1 MSGRRTAPR
10 RPDEMTD
17 STDSPSER
25 AGAGLGQHAGGTD
38 GDGAGA
44 LCQYQHG
51 GPARAP
57 RLGLEIREPFLRL
70 ITSMRAAL
78 DPAADDRG
86 AGPEGEEPPAVK
98 NQGRRRLTRVG
109 LRALQIGDSKIDRT
123 DEFDIAA
130 KFQYKKPKKM
140 VLQLH
145 RADALV
151 KIDILWSNILAMSAR
166 FDDARFDKLRIQVKC
181 ASERY
186 SAPQPAAASRMHLR
200 WQRCDDVIP
209 RTFFLWFDKGTLER
223 GYGKMM
229 YADPSLLR
237 LPSPPPGQGEEGEEE
252 APSPPF
258 LIGATPSTMMMIGS
272 ANTGADSPM
281 YHEYWGT
288 QLQDSAHIRSLYR

>member
-1 MSGRRTAPR
+1 MRGRRTAPR

-17 STDSPSER
+17 STDSPSE
-25 AGAGLGQHAGGTD
+25 HAGGTN
-38 GDGAGA
+38 GDGAGG

-78 DPAADDRG
+78 DPAPDDGG
-86 AGPEGEEPPAVK
+86 AGPEEEGAPAGK
-98 NQGRRRLTRVG
+98 NQGQRRLTRVG

-123 DEFDIAA
+123 DEADIAA
-130 KFQYKKPKKM
+130 KFQYKKPKKI

-166 FDDARFDKLRIQVKC
+166 FDDARFDTLRIQVKC
-181 ASERY
+181 ASERF
-186 SAPQPAAASRMHLR
+186 SATQPPAASRMHLR
-200 WQRCDDVIP
+200 WQRCGDVIP
-209 RTFFLWFDKGTLER
+209 RTFLLWFDKGTLER

-229 YADPSLLR
+229 YADPSLLL
-237 LPSPPPGQGEEGEEE
+237 LPPPPPGQGEEEEEEEE

-258 LIGATPSTMMMIGS
+258 LGGATPSTVMMMTGS
-272 ANTGADSPM
+272 ANTGAADPAA

-288 QLQDSAHIRSLYR
+288 QFQDSAHIRSLYR